1 MGSEIRE
8 VEIALRLHHH
18 DARLMIS
25 HILISLECQN
35 ESQCLATQRRQYLDA
50 RLSCHPIDGGNQ
62 LLHLLYV
69 VHYRLAVQGKQ
80 QIFAFFQM
88 LLIHH
93 GRALHALLQE
103 SDVVNEHIAHHIY
116 LREFGSLLVGDA
128 VVRDTRRE
136 EDIRQTINHQS
147 VDFLRHGDIEAAG
160 TCRNMRQLHALLLGN
175 DSHGHRR
182 SQVIY
187 HDDHIRRM
195 LLQIAL
201 KLSHHLSGK
210 LVHVLAV
217 HTQIYIRLPDVQV
230 RKQGILQ
237 RLVVLTTREHQLILH
252 IFALLL
258 GVLYRSNHRSH
269 LNEVRSR
276 SGHNTN
282 FLIHILSLLTVK
294 QKFTYY

>member
-18 DARLMIS
+18 NARLVIS
-25 HILISLECQN
+25 HILVSLESQH
-35 ESQCLATQRRQYLDA
+35 ESQSLATQRCQHLDA

-62 LLHLLYV
+62 LLHLLDV

-80 QIFAFFQM
+80 HILAFFQM
-88 LLIHH
+88 LLVHH

-103 SDVVNEHIAHHIY
+103 SDVVDEHIAHHIY

-128 VVRDTRRE
+128 VVRDARRE

-160 TCRNMRQLHALLLGN
+160 TCCNMRQLHALLLGN

-187 HDDHIRRM
+187 YDDHIRRM

-217 HTQIYIRLPDVQV
+217 HAQTHIRLPDIQI
-230 RKQGILQ
+230 REQGILQ
-237 RLVVLTTREHQLILH
+237 RLIVLSTREHQFVFH
-252 IFALLL
+252 IFALLTRI
-258 GVLYRSNHRSH
+258 LYRSNHRSL

-282 FLIHILSLLTVK
+282 SLIHTF
-294 QKFTYY
+294 KFTYC